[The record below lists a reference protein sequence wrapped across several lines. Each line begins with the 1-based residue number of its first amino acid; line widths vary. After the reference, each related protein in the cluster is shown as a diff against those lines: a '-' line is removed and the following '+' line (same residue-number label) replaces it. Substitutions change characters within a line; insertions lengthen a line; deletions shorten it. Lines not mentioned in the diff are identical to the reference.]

1 MKCTVLWTMM
11 ALALA
16 VVDGHAE
23 PRPVAGP
30 ERLSIRVQSGG
41 NELTALRDAPV
52 AYTSLDALV
61 ADIARPGA
69 GRATPIRVVRASPRQ
84 TIEYVFGVTSTG
96 TLVVGERVHTF
107 DEGRQRYLFTQGEI
121 ARSYPPLEERGGWLW
136 LLAVPLGREATVML
150 EVRAAARWPVEAVT
164 ITPSPAP

>member
-1 MKCTVLWTMM
+1 M

-16 VVDGHAE
+16 AVDAHAE
-23 PRPVAGP
+23 PRPPAGP
-30 ERLSIRVQSGG
+30 ERAPIRVQSGG
-41 NELTALRDAPV
+41 NELIALRQAPV
-52 AYTSLDALV
+52 AYTSLDQIV
-61 ADIARPGA
+61 VDVARPGA
-69 GRATPIRVVRASPRQ
+69 TRAAPIRVVRASPRQ
-84 TIEYVFGVTSTG
+84 TIEYVFGVTNAG

-136 LLAVPLGREATVML
+136 LLALPLSREATVML

-164 ITPSPAP
+164 ITPSPAR